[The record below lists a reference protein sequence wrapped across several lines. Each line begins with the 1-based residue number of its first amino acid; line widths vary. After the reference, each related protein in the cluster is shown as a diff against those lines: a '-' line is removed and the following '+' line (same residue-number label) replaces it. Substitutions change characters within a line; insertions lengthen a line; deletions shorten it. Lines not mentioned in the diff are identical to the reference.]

1 MDYVIQPRDRA
12 LFKRCRRAWDFGART
27 RRNLE
32 PARSPADRAVDRAV
46 DKALHD
52 ALAVYYFPG
61 MWDWQ
66 PGIVLPLVY
75 QAFDRSVRE
84 QRAGSEP
91 TTAEQESIRRGRLL
105 LERYAVWAPSV
116 DRFAPVRVDCDVDV
130 QVPDPRFPGQAVT
143 VGEAGSAGPEVGQ
156 AVGVPA
162 VGGAVRYQDRVDL
175 VVIDEHNTYWVVSHR
190 VVRGGW
196 PDTGQL
202 LLDEQCVAWCWAWE
216 MSYPGMR
223 VAGTIYN
230 ELHIDA
236 LSAGPGPAGPGTTG
250 QPSRDAAA
258 GPRSAVTQHRE
269 AYAPPTPPRHPPPGT
284 PRLSQQGV
292 GAFRRTQIRRTG
304 AEFAEFGS
312 RLGLEALD
320 MTDPRLPLYPNPSPV
335 NCAACAYRTPC
346 IAVNEG
352 ADAEAVLATSYRVRP
367 PEPVQEGRLGGSSWS
382 MGRGAAP
389 PRFSR
394 GGDSPED
401 EPGPPGS

>member
-1 MDYVIQPRDRA
+1 MDYGGSTPQAP
-12 LFKRCRRAWDFGART
+12 GAAGAY
-27 RRNLE
+27 
-32 PARSPADRAVDRAV
+32 PPVDRAV
-46 DKALHD
+46 DGALHD

-66 PGIVLPLVY
+66 PAIVLPLVN

-84 QRAGSEP
+84 QRAGSEL

-143 VGEAGSAGPEVGQ
+143 VGEAGSAGAEVGG
-156 AVGVPA
+156 AVGGPAVGGPAVGGPAVGGPA

-236 LSAGPGPAGPGTTG
+236 LAGPPAAPG
-250 QPSRDAAA
+250 QPSPGAAA

-284 PRLSQQGV
+284 P
-292 GAFRRTQIRRTG
+292 
-304 AEFAEFGS
+304 
-312 RLGLEALD
+312 
-320 MTDPRLPLYPNPSPV
+320 
-335 NCAACAYRTPC
+335 
-346 IAVNEG
+346 
-352 ADAEAVLATSYRVRP
+352 
-367 PEPVQEGRLGGSSWS
+367 EPVEEGRLGGSSWS

-394 GGDSPED
+394 GGRRGRRRP
-401 EPGPPGS
+401 PPGRG